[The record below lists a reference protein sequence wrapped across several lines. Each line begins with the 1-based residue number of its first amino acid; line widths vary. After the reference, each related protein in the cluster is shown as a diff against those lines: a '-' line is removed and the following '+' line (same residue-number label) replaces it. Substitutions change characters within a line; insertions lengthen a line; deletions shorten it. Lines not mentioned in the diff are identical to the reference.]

1 MYVYI
6 YIYIKKRY
14 TSGLAKEKFIMK
26 GFKKTVS
33 WGYVKKDLNRN
44 MTAATFYKQ
53 EFKKKGSKKE
63 RK

>member
-1 MYVYI
+1 M
-6 YIYIKKRY
+6 
-14 TSGLAKEKFIMK
+14 KE
-26 GFKKTVS
+26 FKKTVS
-33 WGYVKKDLNRN
+33 WGYVKKNLNRN